1 VVVEVCVPARG
12 GGRGSV
18 SARGWARA
26 RAQQLGSKDGG
37 LRGGSCACLWS
48 PLETNTMRRIGMRTT
63 KL

>member
-1 VVVEVCVPARG
+1 MRRGGLPACSVVVEVCVPARG

-37 LRGGSCACLWS
+37 

-63 KL
+63 TL